1 MRGGVLIKMMSYT
14 DSLELEHYGIKGM
27 EWGKKKK
34 QTLSSVPQSTVS
46 AVANQFFKSAGLK
59 SPLAKTVDK
68 VRVSAVTT
76 VGGNLISSTKKKLD
90 AEKKTKEEFKKVS
103 SGVSKNAMK
112 PIGSEISKRV
122 STAGKSAVRKKE
134 VVSGIK
140 SGVSSTAAPV
150 AERLKTLTDSAK
162 AKKKLTT
169 EVRGG
174 AAKTVAS
181 KTATPLLKTVKS
193 ELGTLNKIR
202 TAIGKA
208 NVASIPRNVVLTG
221 QNAIS
226 KLFKRK
232 TK

>member
-1 MRGGVLIKMMSYT
+1 MLYT
-14 DSLELEHYGIKGM
+14 DYLEHYGVKGM

-59 SPLAKTVDK
+59 SPLAKTVDA
-68 VRVSAVTT
+68 VRTSAVTT
-76 VGGNLISSTKKKLD
+76 AGGNLVSSAKQKLD
-90 AEKKTKEEFKKVS
+90 AEKKTKEAFKKTA
-103 SGVSKNAMK
+103 SGVSKNA
-112 PIGSEISKRV
+112 IESVGSDISKRV
-122 STAGKSAVRKKE
+122 SSAGKSAVRKKE
-134 VVSGIK
+134 VVSGIR

-162 AKKKLTT
+162 AKKGLTT
-169 EVRGG
+169 GVRSG
-174 AAKTVAS
+174 AGKTVAN
-181 KTATPLLKTVKS
+181 KTAMPLLKTVKS
-193 ELGTLNKIR
+193 ELGTVEKIR

-208 NVASIPRNVVLTG
+208 NIASAPRNIVNAG

-232 TK
+232 IK